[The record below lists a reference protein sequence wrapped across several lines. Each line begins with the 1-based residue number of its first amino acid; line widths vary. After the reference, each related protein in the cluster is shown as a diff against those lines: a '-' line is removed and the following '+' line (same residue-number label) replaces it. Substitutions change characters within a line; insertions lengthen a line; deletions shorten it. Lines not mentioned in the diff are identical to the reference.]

1 MRWQLGSYA
10 AFQSY
15 DFNILIKRGGIEIKR
30 KQLQR
35 RTTMKSGKENLLL
48 FNDRRR
54 PAYGISHVPT

>member
-35 RTTMKSGKENLLL
+35 RTKNEKRKKKKSPIIL
-48 FNDRRR
+48 
-54 PAYGISHVPT
+54 